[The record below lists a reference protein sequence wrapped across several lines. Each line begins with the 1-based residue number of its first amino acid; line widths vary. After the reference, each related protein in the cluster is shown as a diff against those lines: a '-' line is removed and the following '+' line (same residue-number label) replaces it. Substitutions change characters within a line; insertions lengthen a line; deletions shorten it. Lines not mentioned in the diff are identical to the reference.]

1 MKIKKDNNGCLDTLG
16 IRAGSA
22 SVKGL
27 GLSSTLRARL
37 FDGDS
42 DGNPTFG

>member
-1 MKIKKDNNGCLDTLG
+1 MKVKKPTVAAWITWG